1 MEYCSK
7 CRNVSICKYVSEI
20 EEIEQKLAEIKTL
33 SNSHLYTV
41 ALKCNYFD
49 KKSENNIRTGI
60 LNEHPLRMPSVSL

>member
-7 CRNVSICKYVSEI
+7 CKNISICKYVSEI

-41 ALKCNYFD
+41 TLKCNYFD
-49 KKSENNIRTGI
+49 KKSESNIRTSI